1 MAPPSITEDYY
12 FVLEVSQTATLD
24 QITKSYRRLALKIH
38 PDRNARDLHGATQ
51 DRRKQ
56 KIYDDEMNRRHQWD
70 RTHGNIQFN
79 GRWSNLP
86 VYAGSS
92 SVCGHRGW
100 WDKVEGRTACP
111 ECGEVWTYLLE
122 CPGCRMHACPKCQY
136 NLRHGLP
143 RGTAGS
149 SRGGRTRRPRTPEP
163 AYDLYTDYW
172 D

>member
-24 QITKSYRRLALKIH
+24 QITKSYRRLALKVH

-149 SRGGRTRRPRTPEP
+149 SRGGRTPRPRTPEP